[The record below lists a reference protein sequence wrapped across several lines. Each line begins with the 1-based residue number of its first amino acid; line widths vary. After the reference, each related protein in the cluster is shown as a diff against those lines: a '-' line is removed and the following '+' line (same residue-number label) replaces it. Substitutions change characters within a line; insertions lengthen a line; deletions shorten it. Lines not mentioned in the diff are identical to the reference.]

1 MEQKTDKNKKV
12 ELGII
17 KGVLPY
23 WLSLLGAVSFIW
35 IVIGD
40 LSGVYSTLLGGV
52 FSFIALRQMIEDQT
66 LILIK
71 LQRKRVFMSFVFRLF
86 VYSIP
91 IIIGL
96 RYPNY
101 FKFWV
106 ILLFLFCSQLIFI
119 IREAILN
126 YKHYKDRIGND
137 G

>member
-71 LQRKRVFMSFVFRLF
+71 LQRKRVFISFVFRLF
-86 VYSIP
+86 VYAIP

>member
-1 MEQKTDKNKKV
+1 MEQKTDKNNKV

-23 WLSLLGAVSFIW
+23 WLSLLGVVSFIW

-40 LSGVYSTLLGGV
+40 LTGVYSTLLGGV

-71 LQRKRVFMSFVFRLF
+71 LQRKRVFISFVFRLF
-86 VYSIP
+86 VYAIP

>member
-1 MEQKTDKNKKV
+1 MR
-12 ELGII
+12 
-17 KGVLPY
+17 GVLPY
-23 WLSLLGAVSFIW
+23 WLLVLSGASLIW

-40 LSGVYSTLLGGV
+40 IRGAYSTILGGV

-66 LILIK
+66 LILLK
-71 LQRKRVFMSFVFRLF
+71 QQRKRVFFSFIFRLF
-86 VYSIP
+86 IYTIP

-96 RYPNY
+96 KYPNY

-106 ILLFLFCSQLIFI
+106 ILVFLFCSQLIFI

-126 YKHYKDRIGND
+126 YKHYKDRMKND

>member
-1 MEQKTDKNKKV
+1 MEQKTNKNKKV
-12 ELGII
+12 DLGII
-17 KGVLPY
+17 KGILPY
-23 WLSLLGAVSFIW
+23 WAALLAGTSLIW
-35 IVIGD
+35 ILIGD
-40 LSGVYSTLLGGV
+40 YTGVFSTILGGV
-52 FSFIALRQMIEDQT
+52 FSFLALRQMIEDQT

-71 LQRKRVFMSFVFRLF
+71 LQRKRVFISFIYRLF
-86 VYSIP
+86 IYAIP

-106 ILLFLFCSQLIFI
+106 ILVFLFCSQLIFI

-126 YKHYKDRIGND
+126 YKHYKDRMKND

>member
-1 MEQKTDKNKKV
+1 MR
-12 ELGII
+12 
-17 KGVLPY
+17 GVLPY
-23 WLSLLGAVSFIW
+23 WLAVLSGASLIW
-35 IVIGD
+35 IMIGD
-40 LSGVYSTLLGGV
+40 IRGAYSTILGGI

-71 LQRKRVFMSFVFRLF
+71 MQRRRVFISFVYRLF
-86 VYSIP
+86 IYAIP
-91 IIIGL
+91 VIIGL

-119 IREAILN
+119 VREAILN
-126 YKHYKDRIGND
+126 YKHYKDRMKND

>member
-1 MEQKTDKNKKV
+1 MEQKTDKNNKV

-23 WLSLLGAVSFIW
+23 WLSLLGVVSFIW

-40 LSGVYSTLLGGV
+40 LTGVYSTLLGGV

>member
-1 MEQKTDKNKKV
+1 MEQKKNQTTINS
-12 ELGII
+12 LGIVR
-17 KGVLPY
+17 GVLPY
-23 WLSLLGAVSFIW
+23 WLLVLSGASLIW

-40 LSGVYSTLLGGV
+40 IRGAYSTILGGV

-66 LILIK
+66 LILLK
-71 LQRKRVFMSFVFRLF
+71 QQRKRVFFSFIFRLF
-86 VYSIP
+86 IYTIP

-96 RYPNY
+96 KYPNY

-106 ILLFLFCSQLIFI
+106 ILVFLFCSQLIFI

-126 YKHYKDRIGND
+126 YKHYKDRMKND

>member
-1 MEQKTDKNKKV
+1 MEQKTDKNNKV

-40 LSGVYSTLLGGV
+40 LTGVYSTLLGGV

-71 LQRKRVFMSFVFRLF
+71 LQRKRVFISFVFRLF
-86 VYSIP
+86 VYAIP